1 MSPAQFNDRR
11 SGLPLLQD
19 GELLFGGNASAADLG
34 GWIWV
39 HLHKLIHAFQTVQ
52 ISTGADQLAGQHTSL
67 KQRIAGKFHISQAD
81 VVIVG
86 SAKLGFSIAP
96 EKRFREFGESSDID
110 VAIVSSDF
118 YVKVWYELF
127 NYERS
132 GAYWEH
138 AKEFEHYCFRG
149 WIRPDKLPRSSV
161 YPFSKSWWD
170 FFQSLTASGEF
181 GPYKIRAAL
190 YHSKH
195 FIDAYQRLCVDQC
208 KQELE

>member
-1 MSPAQFNDRR
+1 VKIIDVRR
-11 SGLPLLQD
+11 CGDTLTDVSFESNLRDFQ
-19 GELLFGGNASAADLG
+19 ADLRALDAPA
-34 GWIWV
+34 ILNKYV
-39 HLHKLIHAFQTVQ
+39 Y
-52 ISTGADQLAGQHTSL
+52 ADHCDVLLAGQHTSL

-110 VAIVSSDF
+110 VAIVSSEF

-132 GAYWEH
+132 GTYWEH

-149 WIRPDKLPRSSV
+149 WIRPDKLPRSTV

-170 FFQSLTASGEF
+170 FFQSLTSSGEF